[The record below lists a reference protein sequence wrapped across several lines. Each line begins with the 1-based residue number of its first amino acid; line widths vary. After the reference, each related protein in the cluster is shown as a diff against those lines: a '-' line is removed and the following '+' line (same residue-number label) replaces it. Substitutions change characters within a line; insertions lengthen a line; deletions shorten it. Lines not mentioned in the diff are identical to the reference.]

1 MKKGNNLLIVALAF
15 LAFGSIRCTYYTN
28 PGEPPII
35 IPPPEPGYVG
45 SATCGACHI
54 DIYNSF
60 QNTGHPYILTKVT
73 EGSAPQYP
81 STTLDYLPASFTG
94 GWNDVSYVIGGFA
107 WKYNLIDE
115 NGFIYTGDDAQYN
128 FATGSSAPFHSDVA
142 AGTKPFTC
150 GECHTTGWESVA
162 DGALPQ
168 DGLVGMG
175 GSFFAAGVQCEACH
189 GMGSVHAASRS
200 PEDIVINTDASACG
214 QCHSR
219 NDDGTVSA
227 ADGFILNYSQYDE
240 MLSTAHKDLSCVACH
255 DPHAS
260 VKHGSVGGI
269 ATTCTECHPNM
280 KNPSHNGADCVT
292 CHMPYASRSATN
304 ANKYVGDVM
313 THIFKINTA
322 ADGQMFNEEGTIANG
337 SDGVTL
343 GYACYQCHKD
353 DDNIGGNNSR
363 RTLQQLSNRATNYH
377 N

>member
-1 MKKGNNLLIVALAF
+1 MKKGNNILIVALAF

-28 PGEPPII
+28 PEDPLFV

-45 SATCGACHI
+45 SAACASCHV

-60 QNTGHPYILTKVT
+60 QNSGHPYILTKVT
-73 EGSAPQYP
+73 DGTAPEYP
-81 STTLDYLPASFTG
+81 STSLDFLPPSFSN

-107 WKYNLIDE
+107 WKYHLID
-115 NGFIYTGDDAQYN
+115 NDGFVYTGDDAQYN
-128 FATGSSAPFHSDVA
+128 FATSSAVPYHSDMA
-142 AGTKPFTC
+142 PGTKTFSC
-150 GECHTTGWESVA
+150 GQCHTTGWESVE

-189 GMGSVHAASRS
+189 GMGSVHAGSRS
-200 PEDIVINTDASACG
+200 AEDIVINTDAAACG
-214 QCHSR
+214 QCHAR
-219 NDDGTVSA
+219 NEDHSISA

-240 MLSTAHKDLSCVACH
+240 LLAAKHKNLSCVSCH
-255 DPHAS
+255 NPHVS
-260 VKHGSVGGI
+260 VQHGVSGGI
-269 ATTCTECHPNM
+269 ATSCTECHPNM
-280 KNPSHNGADCVT
+280 KNPTHNGADCVT
-292 CHMPYASRSATN
+292 CHMPNASRSATN

-313 THIFKINTA
+313 THIFKINPA
-322 ADGQMFNEEGTIANG
+322 ADGQMFNEDGTVANG
-337 SDGVTL
+337 ADGVTL

-353 DDNIGGNNSR
+353 EDNIGGNNSK

>member
-28 PGEPPII
+28 SGEPPII
-35 IPPPEPGYVG
+35 IPPPEPAFVG
-45 SATCGACHI
+45 SATCGACHSE
-54 DIYNSF
+54 IYDSF
-60 QNTGHPYILTKVT
+60 LNTGHPYILKKVT
-73 EGSAPQYP
+73 DGVAPEYP
-81 STTLDYLPASFTG
+81 SSELNYLPASFTG

-115 NGFIYTGDDAQYN
+115 NGFIYTGNDAQYN
-128 FATGSSAPFHSDVA
+128 FATGSPAPFHSDVA
-142 AGTKPFTC
+142 AGTKAFTC
-150 GECHTTGWESVA
+150 GQCHTTGWESVA

-175 GSFFAAGVQCEACH
+175 GSFFEAGVQCEACH
-189 GMGSVHAASRS
+189 GKGSIHASSRS
-200 PEDIVINTDASACG
+200 ASDIVIDTDASVCG

-219 NDDGTVSA
+219 NDGVTVSA
-227 ADGFILNYSQYDE
+227 AGGFVLNYSQYDE
-240 MLSTAHKDLSCVACH
+240 MSSAKHKDLSCVACH

-260 VKHGSVGGI
+260 VKNGATGGI
-269 ATTCTECHPNM
+269 IINCTECHPNM
-280 KNPSHNGADCVT
+280 RNPTHNGADCVT

-304 ANKYVGDVM
+304 ENKYVADIR

-322 ADGQMFNEEGTIANG
+322 ADGQMFNEDGAVANG

-343 GYACYQCHKD
+343 SFACYQCHKD
-353 DDNIGGNNSR
+353 DNNIGGSASK
-363 RTLQQLSNRATNYH
+363 RTLQQLSSRARTYH